1 MKIVEGV
8 SLHLIKN
15 QQFKTNHLTFRFSGD
30 FNNKTV
36 ARRSLVAQML
46 VTANAKYP
54 KVQEFREKLASLY
67 GASLSTKI
75 STKGL
80 VHIVDIDIVFV
91 KNTFTL
97 EQYQTSI
104 FDTEK
109 KNLIQYLE
117 ADIEDNF
124 YSSDLALKSLFYNNK
139 TLRLPKYG
147 TASLVESENSFTAYQ
162 EFQKMLKEDQLDI
175 FVVGDFDD
183 YRMIQAFN
191 RMAFE
196 PRHKVLAFD
205 YTQTYENITRSQ
217 VEDKDV
223 NQSIMQLAYH
233 LPITYKDEDYF
244 ALIVFNGLFGAFAHS
259 LLFTEIRE
267 KQGLAYTIG
276 SQFDSFTG
284 LFTIYAGID
293 KENRER
299 FLKLINKQF
308 NNIKMGRF
316 SSTLLKQ
323 TKDILKMN
331 YVLAS
336 DNPKVIVD
344 HIYHEHYLDQ
354 FHTSALFIDKVDDV
368 TKSDIVSV
376 ATKLKLQAFYFLE
389 GN

>member
-1 MKIVEGV
+1 
-8 SLHLIKN
+8 S
-15 QQFKTNHLTFRFSGD
+15 
-30 FNNKTV
+30 
-36 ARRSLVAQML
+36 
-46 VTANAKYP
+46 
-54 KVQEFREKLASLY
+54 
-67 GASLSTKI
+67 
-75 STKGL
+75 
-80 VHIVDIDIVFV
+80 
-91 KNTFTL
+91 L

>member
-1 MKIVEGV
+1 ITFLEDMLF
-8 SLHLIKN
+8 SPLI
-15 QQFKTNHLTFRFSGD
+15 S
-30 FNNKTV
+30 
-36 ARRSLVAQML
+36 
-46 VTANAKYP
+46 
-54 KVQEFREKLASLY
+54 
-67 GASLSTKI
+67 
-75 STKGL
+75 
-80 VHIVDIDIVFV
+80 
-91 KNTFTL
+91 L

-233 LPITYKDEDYF
+233 LPITYK
-244 ALIVFNGLFGAFAHS
+244 
-259 LLFTEIRE
+259 
-267 KQGLAYTIG
+267 
-276 SQFDSFTG
+276 
-284 LFTIYAGID
+284 
-293 KENRER
+293 
-299 FLKLINKQF
+299 
-308 NNIKMGRF
+308 
-316 SSTLLKQ
+316 
-323 TKDILKMN
+323 
-331 YVLAS
+331 
-336 DNPKVIVD
+336 
-344 HIYHEHYLDQ
+344 
-354 FHTSALFIDKVDDV
+354 
-368 TKSDIVSV
+368 
-376 ATKLKLQAFYFLE
+376 
-389 GN
+389 